1 VLFILLQ
8 KPYDIGDR
16 VGIGNTEKEANAS
29 GTQAFVVEDVTLY
42 HTSFIFVST
51 NERATVSNGT
61 LAKSRIINC
70 GRSPNAV
77 IFFTLKFGV
86 AVPYEKI
93 EIVRTAVD
101 KFVKARPT
109 QFSSLLGFRATSI
122 QAELGWIEYIVV
134 LQHREGWQN
143 KVAILKSKAVIQQ
156 FCLEL
161 QKKLGIGYTSPP
173 RPVDLT
179 FSKPNVKQSLPPPAT
194 NANEAT
200 NDGPVTPNV
209 ASPTFGNS
217 MDYLTEVE
225 AMFEGL

>member
-8 KPYDIGDR
+8 KPYEIGDR
-16 VGIGNTEKEANAS
+16 VGIGNTEKEANSS

-86 AVPYEKI
+86 EVPYQQI
-93 EIVRTAVD
+93 EIVRAAVD
-101 KFVKARPT
+101 KFVKARPQ
-109 QFSSLLGFRATSI
+109 QFSSLLGFRATAI
-122 QAELGWIEYIVV
+122 QAELGYIEYCVV
-134 LQHREGWQN
+134 LMHREGWQN
-143 KVAILKSKAVIQQ
+143 KAAILKSKAVIQQ

-161 QKKLGIGYTSPP
+161 QKKLGIGYTLPH

-179 FSKPNVKQSLPPPAT
+179 FSKPDVRKLPPQT
-194 NANEAT
+194 INANEA
-200 NDGPVTPNV
+200 NDDGPVTPNV

-217 MDYLTEVE
+217 KDYLTEVE
-225 AMFEGL
+225 EMFEGL

>member
-1 VLFILLQ
+1 MLFVLLQ

-16 VGIGNTEKEANAS
+16 VGIGNTEKEANSS

-86 AVPYEKI
+86 EVPYEKI

-109 QFSSLLGFRATSI
+109 QFSSLLGFRATAI
-122 QAELGWIEYIVV
+122 QAELGWIEYCVV
-134 LQHREGWQN
+134 LMHREGWQN
-143 KVAILKSKAVIQQ
+143 KAAILTSKAVIQQ

-161 QKKLGIGYTSPP
+161 QKKLGIGYTSPH

-179 FSKPNVKQSLPPPAT
+179 FSKPDVKKLPPPTT
-194 NANEAT
+194 NANEA

-209 ASPTFGNS
+209 ASPTFDNS